1 LRKSLILVLALSAL
15 LASCATP
22 APEPLGLVTEP
33 IPAIQPPPEPDPPA
47 LVELNVVVPD
57 AQPFPPAVAA
67 SLEAL
72 PPPADDIWV
81 RIRKGFAMPDLDDPL
96 VAKWEEWYASRP
108 DYVARMIDR
117 SRRYLYHIVVEVDE
131 RRMPTEIALLPMIE
145 SAYNPNALST
155 SRASGIWQFI
165 PSTGTHYGLKQTFW
179 FDSRR
184 DVIAGTEGALTYL
197 MKLHGDFDDWQLAL
211 AAYNW
216 GEGNVAKAIALNQKK
231 GLPGNYESLKM
242 PDETRNYLPKLQAVK
257 NIVSDPGKYGI
268 VLDDIPDAPYFAVV
282 HTTKRMD
289 VKRAAEL
296 AEMPLEEFQF
306 LNPHFNRPVIAGAD
320 EYTILLPIDKA
331 ELFAA
336 KLDLTDQPLVS
347 WQAYRMRN
355 GETLPQVAAKFGLP
369 VESLRAVN
377 GLGTKAK
384 VPTGHTLLVPS
395 TRASSE
401 AELGLSQAVFT
412 TVPQGRTFYY
422 RVNRGDTLA
431 GIAGRYDVSVQD
443 IRRWNGLAQA
453 TVAPGQSL
461 RITSDRAP
469 NVGKAKRATGK
480 KGTASASTKA
490 PQKRAVAAP
499 ASHKPAPTP
508 AKTGTKAAKTGTAAG
523 G

>member
-1 LRKSLILVLALSAL
+1 M
-15 LASCATP
+15 T
-22 APEPLGLVTEP
+22 
-33 IPAIQPPPEPDPPA
+33 
-47 LVELNVVVPD
+47 
-57 AQPFPPAVAA
+57 QPFPPAVADT
-67 SLEAL
+67 LEAL
-72 PPPADDIWV
+72 PPPAEDIWV
-81 RIRKGFAMPDLDDPL
+81 RIRKGFAMPDLDDPR

-117 SRRYLYHIVVEVDE
+117 SRRYLYHIVVEVEE
-131 RRMPTEIALLPMIE
+131 RHLPAEIALLPMIE

-165 PSTGTHYGLKQTFW
+165 PSTGTRYGMKQNFW

-197 MKLHGDFDDWQLAL
+197 VKLHGDFNDWQLAL

-216 GEGNVAKAIALNQKK
+216 GEGNVAKAIAQNRKK
-231 GLPGNYESLKM
+231 GQPEDYQSLKM

-257 NIVSDPGKYGI
+257 NIISDPAKFGI
-268 VLDDIPDAPYFAVV
+268 VLDDIPDAPYFAIVL
-282 HTTKRMD
+282 TKKKMD
-289 VKRAAEL
+289 VKRAADL
-296 AEMPLEEFQF
+296 AEMQLEEFQF

-320 EYTILLPIDKA
+320 QYTILLPIDKA

-377 GLGTKAK
+377 GLGTKAR
-384 VPTGHTLLVPS
+384 VPAGHTLLVPAAHP
-395 TRASSE
+395 TSE
-401 AELGLSQAVFT
+401 AEAGLSQAVFT

-431 GIAGRYDVSVQD
+431 RIATRYDVGVAD
-443 IRRWNGLAQA
+443 IRRWNGLANDSV
-453 TVAPGQSL
+453 TPGQSL

-469 NVGKAKRATGK
+469 NASKAKRAPGRPGAT
-480 KGTASASTKA
+480 
-490 PQKRAVAAP
+490 PVAAKTAPKRP
-499 ASHKPAPTP
+499 AAVP
-508 AKTGTKAAKTGTAAG
+508 AKPGASSAKTGTASG

>member
-1 LRKSLILVLALSAL
+1 MRKSLIPALALSAL
-15 LASCATP
+15 FAACAAPGPEPSAPARETVAAPDPPQVAPPPAAAAVVP
-22 APEPLGLVTEP
+22 APEAEP
-33 IPAIQPPPEPDPPA
+33 
-47 LVELNVVVPD
+47 
-57 AQPFPPAVAA
+57 FTPAVAA
-67 SLEAL
+67 SLESL
-72 PPPADDIWV
+72 PPPAEDIWV

-108 DYVARMIDR
+108 DYVARMVDR

-131 RRMPTEIALLPMIE
+131 RHMPTEIALLPMIE

-197 MKLHGDFDDWQLAL
+197 MKLYGDFSDWQLAL

-216 GEGNVAKAIALNQKK
+216 GEGNVGKAIAFNQKK
-231 GLPGNYESLKM
+231 GLPGNYASLKM

-257 NIVSDPGKYGI
+257 NIVGDPAKYGI

-306 LNPHFNRPVIAGAD
+306 LNPHYNRPVIAGAD
-320 EYTILLPIDKA
+320 EYTLLLPIDKA

-384 VPTGHTLLVPS
+384 VPAGHTLLVPS

-401 AELGLSQAVFT
+401 AEVGLSQAVFT

-431 GIAGRYDVSVQD
+431 GIAARYDVSVQD

-453 TVAPGQSL
+453 TAAPGQSL

-469 NVGKAKRATGK
+469 NVSKAKRATGK
-480 KGTASASTKA
+480 KGTASATAKA

-499 ASHKPAPTP
+499 AGHKTAPAR
-508 AKTGTKAAKTGTAAG
+508 TGNKAAKTGTAAG
-523 G
+523 S